1 MRENNLIKLKRQLKI
16 LEEITFYN
24 WDQIRLKYNLSKAHV
39 RNLYYK
45 SKNIEKM
52 NILRIRIEEKENAK
66 EMMTD
71 KEINSE
77 VKRVIIEFE
86 NNNRDFRDICKF
98 LNRSLW
104 EIEKVLGRRYKN
116 KSPKVIK
123 KSGRVII

>member
-24 WDQIRLKYNLSKAHV
+24 WDQIRLKYDISKPYV
-39 RNLYYK
+39 RHLYYK

-52 NILRIRIEEKENAK
+52 NILRIRIEEKENTK
-66 EMMTD
+66 QMMTD
-71 KEINSE
+71 KEINLE

-98 LNRSLW
+98 LNRSLRD
-104 EIEKVLGRRYKN
+104 IEKIIGRRYKN
-116 KSPKVIK
+116 KSPKV
-123 KSGRVII
+123 SDRRDRGII

>member
-1 MRENNLIKLKRQLKI
+1 M
-16 LEEITFYN
+16 
-24 WDQIRLKYNLSKAHV
+24 KYNISKAHV

-52 NILRIRIEEKENAK
+52 NILRIRIEEKENTK

-77 VKRVIIEFE
+77 VKRVIMEFE

-98 LNRSLW
+98 LNRSLRD
-104 EIEKVLGRRYKN
+104 IEKIIGRRYKN
-116 KSPKVIK
+116 KSPKV
-123 KSGRVII
+123 SEHRDRGII

>member
-1 MRENNLIKLKRQLKI
+1 MRENNLIRLKRQLKI

-24 WDQIRLKYNLSKAHV
+24 WDEIRLKYNLSKAHV

-98 LNRSLW
+98 LNRSLRD
-104 EIEKVLGRRYKN
+104 IEKVLGRRYKN
-116 KSPKVIK
+116 KSPKAIERRD
-123 KSGRVII
+123 RVIV